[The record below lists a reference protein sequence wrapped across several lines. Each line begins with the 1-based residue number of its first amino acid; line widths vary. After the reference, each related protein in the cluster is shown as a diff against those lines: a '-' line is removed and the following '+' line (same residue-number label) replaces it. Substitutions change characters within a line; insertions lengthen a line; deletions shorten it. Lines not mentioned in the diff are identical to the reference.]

1 MSREID
7 ERIVSMEFD
16 NSNFEKNVKTSMSTL
31 DRLKQALNFKG
42 ASKGIEAV
50 ESAANKVNFSGMT
63 KAVDEIGVRFSGL
76 QVVAAT
82 ALANITNSV
91 VNAGRQMVNALTFE
105 PLKSGFAEYET
116 QIGSIQTILSNTRH
130 EGTNLQQVTDALDEL
145 NTYADQTIYNFT
157 EMTRNIGTFTA
168 AGVSLDTSVAAIKGI
183 ANLAAVSGSTSV
195 QASSAMYQLSQALA
209 AGRVSLMD
217 WNSVV
222 NAGMGGKV
230 FQDAL
235 VRTSELM
242 GTGAKQ
248 AIEAYGSFRES
259 LTEGQWLTTD
269 VLTETL
275 KQISGAY
282 SEAELISQ
290 GYTQEQAA
298 EIVALADDAKG
309 AATNVRT
316 FSQLIDTTMEALGS
330 GWTNTWELIIGNFEE
345 AKTLFTD
352 MSKVISDAV
361 QQSADARNNMLQGW
375 RDLGGREDLIA
386 GLQNVFEGLLSVIE
400 PIQEAFS
407 EIFPPM
413 TAENLAKIT
422 ENFKNFTENLKLSD
436 EAAANVKR
444 IFEGLFSAIKA
455 IGSVVGD
462 LFGGVGTFLS
472 NAAGGFENILGF
484 AGGIGDFIKN
494 VSNAATE
501 TDAFGAVV
509 HTLAT
514 AFGQAFTSITSFL
527 SGGVSKMGD
536 MFSGVSDILSG
547 AADVIINAATD
558 IASGIRN
565 ILGTADFGSI
575 IDVFNSGMLAALVTS
590 VRNWFD
596 KLTGGV
602 EDSSSGLIDT
612 ITDMVSGVGDSV
624 TDILD
629 SVRSS
634 LEVWQTSLKAGIL
647 LKIATAVAILV
658 AALTVLASIN
668 PDRLS
673 DSLGA
678 ITVLFAE
685 LLAAMTAFTKL
696 NTTFEQLTGI
706 GTMIAM
712 ATAIAILAGAMKSL
726 SDMDADQIMQGVN
739 GIAGLATVMLLL
751 TKALSSGGMITK
763 GSFQLIMMAASLKVL
778 ASVAEDMG
786 SLDFDTMQQGLIG
799 VAGLMAEMAIFSNIV
814 KSDGIFKTAAAMVVL
829 GAAFEILI
837 DVVRNF
843 GSMDLKTLGVGIGS
857 VAGIMG
863 VFAVFTRALPKGT
876 TFVKAAAGILLMTVA
891 LNALEPVM
899 ASFAN
904 IGLEG
909 VATGMFG
916 IAGVLRSLTKFLE
929 PMLALN
935 ITDMA
940 GLMWAIPELIGSLQS
955 IADAMT
961 SMSGLSATDIA
972 GALITMTVS
981 FELLMKM
988 IEKLDRMDIGD
999 MAALAVAMPMVTE
1012 SLKSVAEAISIISGL
1027 GFEGSLSAIV
1037 AFGGAMK
1044 ALEIG
1049 LDAIKGNVTSV
1060 GALMLVSVA
1069 LIALATAIT
1078 LISNSGI
1085 IGVITSFIAL
1095 SGAMTIIGTA
1105 TKIIKPLIPTMYS
1118 FAGAI
1123 ATFGASLIAL
1133 GVGTAATGAGLIFLV
1148 TGLAGALLTFSVMD
1162 PLNAAKGI
1170 AVLAAAFTTMGVAAK
1185 VLKPLIPSIT
1195 QLSMSIASLGL
1206 SCMAVSIG
1214 IAVLVAGLT
1223 ALGSIGEEGAMSIV
1237 NTLKALIVGISEM
1250 IPEIITSL
1258 MSSFKAVFEGILGV
1272 ITEMAPQIAESF
1284 LTVTMETMQSMS
1296 EYGPE
1301 IAGFFIDFLIGVI
1314 NTVADR
1320 IPELVPAVS
1329 NLVQSLFN
1337 EITKALS
1344 SWEGSGDALNTGV
1357 GVLSGLTVLI
1367 LGFNAI
1373 RGLVPGAMIGALQV
1387 AAFAVEVGAIIAAL
1401 GALEQLTGASSF
1413 IQSGGDLLQSLGTA
1427 IGQFI
1432 GGIAGGMLE
1441 GATSTLPQVG
1451 TSLSQFMT
1459 NLSPFLAGAQMIDPS
1474 IMDGISALVECI
1486 ALLTGANILNSLG
1499 EFLTGDSDFS
1509 GLTDKLIPFG
1519 QAIVQFSN
1527 IVSGIDPAAVSAA
1540 AQAGTALSQL
1550 ASSLPKEGGLAQ
1562 AIFGETVDMASFG
1575 TQLVAFGGALLAYST
1590 AVAGI
1595 QIEPIMQSAQAGQ
1608 ALSELAN
1615 SLPKE
1620 GGLAQAIFGGTTGM
1634 EEFGAQ
1640 LLAFG
1645 EALSGYSGSV
1655 SGLDIESIT
1664 NSAKAGEAL
1673 STLANSLPDDG
1684 GLAQWIFGGSDLG
1697 DFGIQLKSF
1706 GEALGT
1712 YVESL
1717 ADVDF
1722 TKITQSINAIRNLST
1737 VVNDAVTMDTS
1748 GLANLERFSDIG
1760 SALES
1765 YYASV
1770 SEFDAGVL
1778 SASISSLNNLVD
1790 FITSLVGLDTSGI
1803 SSFGSAVTQLGQ
1815 TSFDGLVS
1823 VFQNSDLSGAG
1834 FNLAQSLSDGFMNG
1848 LASMATT
1855 FSSSISSL
1863 TTTISS
1869 QNGEF
1874 TGKGKENATAYASG
1888 ITSGVAEVRAAVT
1901 AMAAS
1906 AAGAIG
1912 SNYSTFY
1919 NAGLNLAQ
1927 GFAQGISSGAYA
1939 ARVAATAM
1947 ANAAARAAQ
1956 TALDEHSPSRVL
1968 RQIGLYFG
1976 EGFVN
1981 GIKEYNYEA
1990 YNAGVNL
1997 TDFAVEGASR
2007 MAGLYETFGDIGQAI
2022 KDISALSEKL
2032 STVKKK
2038 DTETDKESTE
2048 EKSKLSEA
2056 LKSVADSTQALLDR
2070 RNDLAA
2076 FQKLLSRTDVSMS
2089 DAFIGELLD
2098 QNGVY
2103 AGALTEMVELTDDQ
2117 LQQLESVY
2125 NQSKAAESME
2135 NLFTTLSDS
2144 IKDMSDNIKQLDAT
2158 QEMFERL
2165 GHHLSDDFITEL
2177 LDSSGMYADVM
2188 TELVRLTDD
2197 DLTKISALFDKQL
2210 DAQKTLEF
2218 TQVLHDSLADLRTTQ
2233 ADIEN
2238 IGQILYRTGM
2248 NFSDSFMK
2256 EVLDS
2261 GGMYADILE
2270 QMGNATD
2277 SQLREIAWRFD
2288 RSKIY
2293 EYVQELTDALIEN
2306 DGLSAAFD
2314 IYGTNLEE
2322 LVDNLY
2328 DFGLEVSD
2336 VTDSI
2341 TGFAETVRDGFSKM
2355 SIKDQTGLK
2364 EFTDNLN
2371 NNLIVAKEWENN
2383 VNRVFGQIKDYPFA
2397 DDFRKEILEGG
2408 FEKYGRL
2415 MSELAGKTK
2424 SEIINLIGLWNTADI
2439 YGNKL
2444 GTDVVESILP
2454 NKGVSKDI
2462 GTEMAQGIAQ
2472 GIEEGQ
2478 YAVTE
2483 AITTLCQNAEQTT
2496 KDYFGIHSPSKL
2508 MEKIGGYV
2516 TLGFA
2521 NGIADGAS
2529 SVYNSMDL
2537 IYRSIDYLSSL
2548 DEDDLAI
2555 HPVIQPVIDMDDMY
2569 DKIALLNSA
2578 FANQPSSYVMGT
2590 VDSINSALGQNG
2602 VGSAAVMANMKN
2614 SIDTLAGKIDAID
2627 PDNFGTTFNQYN
2639 NSPKAL
2645 STATIYRQTKN
2656 QISLARSR
2664 VNKNSKKQ

>member
-63 KAVDEIGVRFSGL
+63 KAVDEIGVRFNGL

-91 VNAGRQMVNALTFE
+91 VNAGKRMVDALTFE

-183 ANLAAVSGSTSV
+183 ANLAAVSGSTSA

-248 AIEAYGSFRES
+248 AIETYGSFRES
-259 LTEGQWLTTD
+259 LTEGQWLTAD

-330 GWTNTWELIIGNFEE
+330 GWTNTWELIVGNFEE
-345 AKTLFTD
+345 AQTLFTD

-361 QQSADARNNMLQGW
+361 QQSADARNNILQGW

-386 GLQNVFEGLLSVIE
+386 GLQNVFEGLLSVIK

-462 LFGGVGTFLS
+462 FFGGVGTFLS
-472 NAAGGFENILGF
+472 DAAGGFENILGF

-494 VSNAATE
+494 VSNAVTE

-514 AFGQAFTSITSFL
+514 AFGQAFTNITSFL

-536 MFSGVSDILSG
+536 MFSGVGDILSG

-558 IASGIRN
+558 IASGIRD

-602 EDSSSGLIDT
+602 EESSSGLLDT
-612 ITDMVSGVGDSV
+612 IKDMVSGVSDSV

-634 LEVWQTSLKAGIL
+634 LEVWQTNLKVGVL
-647 LKIATAVAILV
+647 LKIATAVAVLV

-685 LLAAMTAFTKL
+685 LLASMTAFTKL

-712 ATAIAILAGAMKSL
+712 ATAIAILASAMKSL

-751 TKALSSGGMITK
+751 TKALSGGGMITK

-843 GSMDLKTLGVGIGS
+843 GSMDLETIGIGIGS

-863 VFAVFTRALPKGT
+863 VFAVFTRALPKGG

-899 ASFAN
+899 ESFAN

-916 IAGVLRSLTKFLE
+916 IAGILRSLTKFLE

-935 ITDMA
+935 IIDMA

-961 SMSGLSATDIA
+961 SMAGLSVTDIA

-988 IEKLDRMDIGD
+988 IEKLDKMDIGD

-1012 SLKSVAEAISIISGL
+1012 SLKSVAEAISTISGL

-1049 LDAIKGNVTSV
+1049 LDAVKGNLTSV
-1060 GALMLVSVA
+1060 GALMVVSVA
-1069 LIALATAIT
+1069 LVALATAIT

-1085 IGVITSFIAL
+1085 VGVVTSFIAL

-1123 ATFGASLIAL
+1123 ATFGASLVAL
-1133 GVGTAATGAGLIFLV
+1133 GAGTAVTGAGLIFLV
-1148 TGLAGALLTFSVMD
+1148 TGLAGALLTFSAMD
-1162 PLNAAKGI
+1162 PLSAAKGI

-1185 VLKPLIPSIT
+1185 VLKPLIPSIM

-1206 SCMAVSIG
+1206 SCMAVSLG

-1258 MSSFKAVFEGILGV
+1258 MNSFKAVFEGILGV

-1301 IAGFFIDFLIGVI
+1301 IAGFFLDFLIGVI

-1550 ASSLPKEGGLAQ
+1550 ASSLPKEGGIAQ
-1562 AIFGETVDMASFG
+1562 AIFGENVDMATFG

-1608 ALSELAN
+1608 ALSQLAN

-1645 EALSGYSGSV
+1645 EALSGYSGAV
-1655 SGLDIESIT
+1655 AGLDIESIT
-1664 NSAKAGEAL
+1664 NSAQAGEAL
-1673 STLANSLPDDG
+1673 STLANSLPDSG

-1697 DFGIQLKSF
+1697 DFGTQLKSF

-1748 GLANLERFSDIG
+1748 GLENLERFSDIG
-1760 SALES
+1760 SALKT

-1778 SASISSLNNLVD
+1778 SASISSLNNLVG

-1803 SSFGSAVTQLGQ
+1803 SSFSSAVTQLGQ
-1815 TSFDGLVS
+1815 ISFDGLVS

-1834 FNLAQSLSDGFMNG
+1834 FNLAQSLSDGFKNG

-1863 TTTISS
+1863 TATISS

-1874 TGKGKENATAYASG
+1874 TNKGKENATAYASG
-1888 ITSGVAEVRAAVT
+1888 ITSGIIEVRAAVM
-1901 AMAAS
+1901 AMATS

-2007 MAGLYETFGDIGQAI
+2007 MEGLYESFGDIGQAI

-2048 EKSKLSEA
+2048 EKSKLSDA
-2056 LKSVADSTQALLDR
+2056 LNSVVNSTQALLDR
-2070 RNDLAA
+2070 KNDLAA

-2144 IKDMSDNIKQLDAT
+2144 IKDMSDNIEQLDAT
-2158 QEMFERL
+2158 QEIFERL
-2165 GHHLSDDFITEL
+2165 GNHLSDDFVTEL

-2188 TELVRLTDD
+2188 TELVRLTDE
-2197 DLTKISALFDKQL
+2197 DLTKISALFDKQQ

-2233 ADIEN
+2233 KDIEN

-2256 EVLDS
+2256 EVMDS
-2261 GGMYADILE
+2261 GGMYADVLD
-2270 QMGNATD
+2270 QMANATD

-2293 EYVQELTDALIEN
+2293 EYVQELTDALLDD
-2306 DGLSAAFD
+2306 DGLSAAFE
-2314 IYGTNLEE
+2314 ISGTNLEDF
-2322 LVDNLY
+2322 VNQIY
-2328 DFGLEVSD
+2328 DFGIDIND
-2336 VTDSI
+2336 VTDNISD
-2341 TGFAETVRDGFSKM
+2341 FAKTVRDGLSSM
-2355 SIKDQTGLK
+2355 SIEDQTGLS
-2364 EFTDNLN
+2364 EFSSNLRN
-2371 NNLIVAKEWENN
+2371 NIEVARQWESN
-2383 VNRVFGQIKDYPFA
+2383 VNDVFGQIKNYPFA

-2408 FEKYGRL
+2408 FEKYGQL
-2415 MSELAGKTK
+2415 ISDLAKG
-2424 SEIINLIGLWNTADI
+2424 SRDQIIDLIELWNTADI
-2439 YGNKL
+2439 YGSQL
-2444 GTDVVESILP
+2444 GTSVVESIIP
-2454 NKGVSKDI
+2454 ESGISQDI
-2462 GTEMAQGIAQ
+2462 GIEMANGIAQ
-2472 GIEEGQ
+2472 GITEGQ
-2478 YAVTE
+2478 YAVKE
-2483 AITTLCQNAEQTT
+2483 AITTLCQNAERTT
-2496 KDYFGIHSPSKL
+2496 KDYFGIHSPSTL
-2508 MEKIGGYV
+2508 MEKIGGYI
-2516 TLGFA
+2516 TQGLA
-2521 NGIADGAS
+2521 NGIENGAN
-2529 SVYNSMDL
+2529 SVYNSMNLVDQA
-2537 IYRSIDYLSSL
+2537 IAYLSTL
-2548 DEDDLAI
+2548 DEDALAL
-2555 HPVIQPVIDMDDMY
+2555 HPVIQPVLDIEALKEQVD
-2569 DKIALLNSA
+2569 LLNSA
-2578 FANQPSSYVMGT
+2578 FANQPSGTTMST
-2590 VDSINSALGQNG
+2590 VDMITNTGNSIEASG
-2602 VGSAAVMANMKN
+2602 ANMLANLNRSLRELGEQLKN
-2614 SIDTLAGKIDAID
+2614 QELNSGFSFT
-2627 PDNFGTTFNQYN
+2627 QN
-2639 NSPKAL
+2639 NYSPKAL
-2645 STATIYRQTKN
+2645 STATIYRQTRN
-2656 QISLARSR
+2656 QISLARDR
-2664 VNKNSKKQ
+2664 TNKYRDNK